1 MWTLVNNGVAVFSMP
16 KAAVLK
22 ASCSTTSSIIAGT
35 CASICGSTTFPSPDS
50 TGRLPMKGESGWRQ
64 SPPDPIPDGAFRV
77 SDPEPSSPSL
87 PSSHLHSVGT
97 QVVVL
102 RETLGQGRRTLHP
115 HGGGRGC
122 DSDSRRPRS
131 SVPGPLSGR
140 RRRRRSPGRISWH
153 SRSTRRDASARMR
166 PSLPRPELFD
176 RVLFRCVIGS
186 RAAWSGR
193 RRLGHGHHGIFL
205 PAADQ
210 HWSLFGIPETAR
222 ETGDPGALLGAAAVP
237 RPGVKANPNVLECL
251 YSPLVE
257 KATPLARELLAMRDA
272 FLSRLVYQ
280 TYNGY
285 VMSQFKKM
293 QADLRNQG
301 TVKWKHV
308 MHLIRLLLA
317 GIHVLR
323 EGPSRCGR
331 TPHRDRLRAIK
342 RGEVPWRRPR
352 NGGSISIRSST
363 GPTRKPGSPTGP
375 TTTAPDRFLRKARRL
390 AIEEALP

>member
-1 MWTLVNNGVAVFSMP
+1 
-16 KAAVLK
+16 
-22 ASCSTTSSIIAGT
+22 
-35 CASICGSTTFPSPDS
+35 
-50 TGRLPMKGESGWRQ
+50 MKGESERRQ

-115 HGGGRGC
+115 AGAVAVVIRTPEDLDHSYRVRFPDGVEEAV
-122 DSDSRRPRS
+122 SRADL
-131 SVPGPLSGR
+131 VALAEYKA
-140 RRRRRSPGRISWH
+140 GRIGQDE
-153 SRSTRRDASARMR
+153 TI
-166 PSLPRPELFD
+166 PPRPELFD

-186 RAAWSGR
+186 RAYGLDDDASDTDYR
-193 RRLGHGHHGIFL
+193 GIFL

-210 HWSLFGIPETAR
+210 HWSLFGIPEQLERQATQEHYWELQR
-222 ETGDPGALLGAAAVP
+222 FLVLAL
-237 RPGVKANPNVLECL
+237 KANPNVLECL

-323 EGPSRCGR
+323 EGTVPLRAD
-331 TPHRDRLRAIK
+331 PHRDRLRAIK
-342 RGEVPWRRPR
+342 RGEVPWEETEKWRLDLHQEFDRAHSETRLPHRPDYDR
-352 NGGSISIRSST
+352 
-363 GPTRKPGSPTGP
+363 
-375 TTTAPDRFLRKARRL
+375 ADRFLRKARRL